1 MNLKQLEHVL
11 ALASA
16 GSFSRAASQCCL
28 TQPALS
34 RSVQVLE
41 DELGARLFDRLGK
54 RAVPTPLGEDVLRR
68 ARRILDEAAEL
79 RQSASALHK
88 GQAGVLR
95 LGLGSGPGAL
105 LMVPIMEHMARFHPQ
120 LRLTV
125 ARGAIKAQLEQLRNR
140 EIDAVTVSHRGL
152 VPAPDLDIEVLGEL
166 RAGFVCRREHPLAK
180 RAAAPFDELRCYP
193 IASTALSDDIA
204 LTMVRHYGPAANPA
218 QLVTLECDEVASLI
232 ETVRRTDAVFLGI
245 VKAAE
250 QGLLDGSLVE
260 LRLDP
265 EFEDNA
271 RFALVT
277 LRGRTAPPAL
287 SVLRRLIDER
297 MRQDH
302 PRPRGKRPRGR
313 STALRPARA

>member
-1 MNLKQLEHVL
+1 MNLKQMEHVL
-11 ALASA
+11 ALALA
-16 GSFSRAASQCCL
+16 GSFSRAASQCHL

-54 RAVPTPLGEDVLRR
+54 RAVPTPLGEEVLRR

-79 RQSASALHK
+79 RQCASGLHK
-88 GQAGVLR
+88 GQAGALR
-95 LGLGSGPGAL
+95 LALGSGPGAL
-105 LMVPIMEHMARFHPQ
+105 LTAPLMEHMARLHPQ
-120 LRLTV
+120 ARLSVT
-125 ARGAIKAQLEQLRNR
+125 RGTIKAQLELLRQR
-140 EIDAVTVSHRGL
+140 EIDAAVVSHRGL
-152 VPAPDLDIEVLGEL
+152 VPAPDLDIAVVAEL
-166 RAGFVCRREHPLAK
+166 RAGFVCRRGHALA
-180 RAAAPFDELRCYP
+180 RRTRVAFDELRQYP

-204 LTMVRHYGPAANPA
+204 LTLVQHYGPQANPA
-218 QLVTLECDEVASLI
+218 QLVSLECEDVASLI

-245 VKAAE
+245 VKAAG

-260 LRLDP
+260 LRLEPAFD
-265 EFEDNA
+265 DNA

-302 PRPRGKRPRGR
+302 PPPKPRRRVSR
-313 STALRPARA
+313 